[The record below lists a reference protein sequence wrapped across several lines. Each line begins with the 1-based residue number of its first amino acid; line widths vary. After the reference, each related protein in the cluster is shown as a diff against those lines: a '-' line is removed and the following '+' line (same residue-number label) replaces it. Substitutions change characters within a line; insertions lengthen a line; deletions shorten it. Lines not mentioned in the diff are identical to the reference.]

1 MSRQSLVTGALLVA
15 CSSHPAAPGSR
26 PVVGR
31 GDPPTTAPVRRAASF
46 CPPDT
51 EQVGAEPPVG
61 EVIWCEDDDGRKQG
75 PYRSWYD
82 SGELE
87 EEGQFKDGAR
97 IGVWHFFD
105 EKGEP
110 KGSRTFRLRVRVKLC
125 VYEKSSRRA
134 LERAL
139 LQVINVESGDT
150 ATSFTDTAGI
160 AVVEIDSGRGRIE
173 VEGMFPR
180 FEVRAELDGGPRSIP
195 IALDSASV
203 QKMQRFN
210 MGRLSA
216 ASPCAKN

>member
-1 MSRQSLVTGALLVA
+1 MTARSLLAGALLLA
-15 CSSHPAAPGSR
+15 CSHPAPPGSR
-26 PVVGR
+26 PVAGR
-31 GDPPTTAPVRRAASF
+31 GDPPTTGPLRGTASF

-61 EVIWCEDDDGRKQG
+61 GVIWCEDDDGRKQG

-87 EEGQFKDGAR
+87 EEGQFKDGSR
-97 IGVWHFFD
+97 IGVWRFFD
-105 EKGEP
+105 EKGELM
-110 KGSRTFRLRVRVKLC
+110 GTRTFRLRVRVKLC

-134 LERAL
+134 IDRAL

-180 FEVRAELDGGPRSIP
+180 FEVRAELDGGPRSIH
-195 IALDSASV
+195 IALDSPSV

-210 MGRLSA
+210 MGRLSG
-216 ASPCAKN
+216 ASPCARN